1 MTRPN
6 DKLLSQL
13 WDIGQYLLE
22 LSGHEPRGEPSLGA
36 AIPLSPFSHRPEL
49 IDDRAYL
56 CQLAREEYHER
67 QRRKHFLDDAF
78 LGEPAWNML
87 LDLFVNCA
95 LQRRVAVSSVCYAAE
110 APITTALR
118 YIDLM
123 AERGLVERFPDQTD
137 RRRTW
142 IQMTPETYEA
152 MAGYLADR
160 GKSRRSVDG
169 RLASSQREKL

>member
-1 MTRPN
+1 MTRPK
-6 DKLLSQL
+6 DELLSQL
-13 WDIGQYLLE
+13 RDIGQHLLE
-22 LSGHEPRGEPSLGA
+22 LSGNEPKGEQPLTA
-36 AIPLSPFSHRPEL
+36 AIPLSPFPHRPEL

-123 AERGLVERFPDQTD
+123 AERGLVERFPDPTD

-142 IQMTPETYEA
+142 IQLTTETYDA
-152 MAGYLADR
+152 MAKYLADR
-160 GKSRRSVDG
+160 GEGRRSDG
-169 RLASSQREKL
+169 RRLAGSQRDKL